1 MAARAKQYEFDD
13 EPSLGKVVMNSWS
26 TAFRTTGNAIA
37 NAHEVASHQLEL
49 ASVSHVRCECSH
61 G

>member
-1 MAARAKQYEFDD
+1 MAAGAAQYNPDD
-13 EPSLGKVVMNSWS
+13 EPALGRVVMDSWN

-37 NAHEVASHQLEL
+37 NAHEVASYQLEL
-49 ASVSHVRCECSH
+49 ASVSHVHFECSH